1 MDIFNKIKKV
11 AYNVPI
17 LNINNGLYFYI
28 PQLLEYTN
36 SGNSSYLFIVINKQS
51 NNI

>member
-17 LNINNGLYFYI
+17 LNINNGL
-28 PQLLEYTN
+28 LLHSAT
-36 SGNSSYLFIVINKQS
+36 FK
-51 NNI
+51 